1 MHDLILNLDNEMGV
15 LMKKLL
21 FAFLLFLALAMLYG
35 CGQSA
40 EVVVP
45 DTNSAAAEV
54 TAVEEKEPTAADTV
68 EPTLTCTPSPSV
80 TPTPEPLCIPG
91 ETVFDEE
98 GEVDIAHADLIKVES
113 WLEGEEL
120 TVVFTLRGIPREI
133 EFNREGVETWVAEYS
148 WAAFIDSDSD
158 PSTGDPYHEGADYA
172 LFTVVVK
179 EGKKKTADFLSVFY
193 ESFGVKRLESN
204 GSVYNYSSGVLA
216 VDYENGTLT
225 MTGRIPGITADSSL
239 VYEAFDINPEGD
251 PVWDSIC
258 E

>member
-80 TPTPEPLCIPG
+80 TPTPEPVSY
-91 ETVFDEE
+91 T
-98 GEVDIAHADLIKVES
+98 H
-113 WLEGEEL
+113 L
-120 TVVFTLRGIPREI
+120 TLPT
-133 EFNREGVETWVAEYS
+133 N
-148 WAAFIDSDSD
+148 
-158 PSTGDPYHEGADYA
+158 
-172 LFTVVVK
+172 
-179 EGKKKTADFLSVFY
+179 
-193 ESFGVKRLESN
+193 
-204 GSVYNYSSGVLA
+204 
-216 VDYENGTLT
+216 
-225 MTGRIPGITADSSL
+225 
-239 VYEAFDINPEGD
+239 
-251 PVWDSIC
+251 
-258 E
+258 